1 MALSTTKET
10 TNFARICRLL
20 VDGGALALRNEFDRI
35 HPPANLNAVLS
46 GHSPTL
52 QNLKKKGILN
62 NSQWN
67 LLFPTPPAFPD
78 SSNFDITLLV
88 LLLRNICGLT
98 TPAKGWNDLPLATD
112 TNVQDDIARIKFYRN
127 NIFAHA
133 PKASL
138 TDLDFSNYWTKIR
151 DALVR
156 LGVKVADID
165 QLKDTS
171 VDLEAERCIKALG
184 QWCLHEQNIEEIKKL
199 NKNVEGVKVDVTREV
214 KRISDDVKGEA
225 KKVYGKAEEI
235 SEKVEEVSGKMEEVL
250 REVKDQQTATASS
263 KG

>member
-20 VDGGALALRNEFDRI
+20 VDGGALALRNVFDSV

-46 GHSPTL
+46 SNSPTL
-52 QNLKKKGILN
+52 QNLNKKGILN

-67 LLFPTPPAFPD
+67 LLFPTPPACSD

-88 LLLRNICGLT
+88 LLLRNICGLP

-127 NIFAHA
+127 NIFAHVHR
-133 PKASL
+133 ASL
-138 TDLDFSNYWTKIR
+138 TNLEFCKYWIEIR

-156 LGVKVADID
+156 RGAQVADID
-165 QLKDTS
+165 QLRDTS
-171 VDLEAERCIKALG
+171 MDLEAGRCIKALE
-184 QWCLHEQNIEEIKKL
+184 QWCLHEQNIKVIKELK
-199 NKNVEGVKVDVTREV
+199 EDVTREV
-214 KRISDDVKGEA
+214 KKISDDVKGEA
-225 KKVYGKAEEI
+225 KKVYGK
-235 SEKVEEVSGKMEEVL
+235 VEEVL
-250 REVKDQQTATASS
+250 REVKEQQRATTSS

>member
-184 QWCLHEQNIEEIKKL
+184 QWCLHEQNIEAIKEI
-199 NKNVEGVKVDVTREV
+199 G
-214 KRISDDVKGEA
+214 
-225 KKVYGKAEEI
+225 
-235 SEKVEEVSGKMEEVL
+235 EKVEEVSGKMEEVL
-250 REVKDQQTATASS
+250 REVKDQQTATTSS